1 MNLSHAAVRQV
12 SAVALVLAAGLAT
25 PVLAQTDTSAQSDEV
40 TNVVVT
46 GIRASARSSLAIK
59 KNTQEIV
66 DSITAEDIG
75 KLPDPNVSETL
86 TRIPGVQGYRYGG
99 EGASPV
105 GAGSGITIRGLSGQT
120 ASQINS
126 RVFFTA
132 GSREFNIESAI
143 PGMVSGIDVYKNPSA
158 EHIEGGIGGLVN
170 VKTRNPSDFK
180 GETYSFGV
188 TAKYND
194 LAKKTR
200 PEVFGLMAN
209 RFDLDNGGRIGVM
222 LAGVYQ
228 TSVGRSD
235 NNPANGGPNFKRMIR
250 GDSAEYA
257 TLASANT
264 TNSYTQARSEYV
276 GRSDVWLLANVA
288 ANNNV
293 PVTTGLTTAQI
304 DNIIVAPA
312 LTSNVFEETII
323 RERKGLNFAA
333 DYRVNDRLRFY
344 TEFNY
349 LYYLYNQNYR
359 GLNSVDG
366 ANVQDLKTTA
376 FTYDEALANRN
387 INGGS
392 NDTLATQ
399 RLLSGQFLRSTV
411 NTIGGD
417 EHRPYETWTAAAG
430 VEWSPSDKLDLKAD
444 FSYIKSDQ
452 SQDNR
457 SVNMDSA
464 AGLTWTVGR
473 LADGK
478 PHQLTF
484 SGPSLSDASNFVFRD
499 YANGTNQTWDDKGY
513 ALALSGVYHLDAG
526 YLKRLKFG
534 ARYAYQE
541 SYYKSYSYSGKNL
554 TTDGL
559 ARTATYSNAIN
570 AGGYADL
577 LELAPNNFMNGEAG
591 YAGGYLV
598 FSPNALLGDRVRE
611 SFPNAGI
618 LAEGSYVENLT
629 ARRYIDENTLAAY
642 LVADF
647 ASPSERIR
655 GNIGVRYVKT
665 EGNAIAK
672 VADTTTTP
680 STIKDVSRDTSYDN
694 VLPSFNISY
703 DLTGENNFLLRF
715 GYGRGMTR
723 AGLADLNPS
732 IAVNQTGGTA
742 VQGNPDLK
750 PQIADSVDLSLE
762 RYFSS
767 TNYVSFAVFNKEID
781 GFFTGVTTCQTVD
794 TAPAYTGTIANG
806 CTGGQY
812 LVTRNVNSQ
821 KGYVRGAELAGQY
834 FFDQLGGV
842 WQHVGVSGSYTYV
855 DTSNPVNF
863 GTAAAPVI
871 VDTQQP
877 MQSQH
882 NYTVAAMY
890 DDAKL
895 SARLVY
901 TWRSESI
908 LFNAIANP
916 IDGRMIQAYGV
927 LDASVNYELNDQ
939 ATLSFNVSNITDQ
952 GLNRFVGEPGDYE
965 TGIERQHYMNGR
977 NYAISLRYKF
987 GG

>member
-1 MNLSHAAVRQV
+1 M
-12 SAVALVLAAGLAT
+12 
-25 PVLAQTDTSAQSDEV
+25 TD
-40 TNVVVT
+40 VVVT

-59 KNTQEIV
+59 KNSQEIV

-143 PGMVSGIDVYKNPSA
+143 PGMVAGIDVYKNPSA

-170 VKTRNPSDFK
+170 VRTRNPSDFK
-180 GETYSFGV
+180 GKTFSFGV

-194 LAKKTR
+194 LAQKTE
-200 PEVFGLMAN
+200 PEIFGLAAN
-209 RFDLDNGGRIGVM
+209 RFDLANGGRIGVM

-228 TSVGRSD
+228 KSVGRSD

-250 GDSAEYA
+250 ADSAEYS
-257 TLASANT
+257 TLAAANT
-264 TNSYTQARSEYV
+264 SNSFAQARSEYV
-276 GRSDVWLLANVA
+276 GRSDVWLLANVT

-293 PVTTGLTTAQI
+293 PVTTGLTSAQI
-304 DNIIVAPA
+304 SNIIVAPA
-312 LTSNVFEETII
+312 LTSNVFQETII

-333 DYRVNDRLRFY
+333 DYRVNDSLRFY

-366 ANVQDLKTTA
+366 GNVQNVQTA
-376 FTYDEALANRN
+376 AFNYDEALANRN
-387 INGGS
+387 INGGT
-392 NDTLATQ
+392 NDVLASQ
-399 RLLSGQFLRSTV
+399 RLVSGQFLRSTV

-430 VEWSPSDKLDLKAD
+430 VEWSPSEKLDLKAD
-444 FSYIKSDQ
+444 FAYIKSDQ
-452 SQDNR
+452 TQDNR
-457 SVNMDSA
+457 SVNLDSA

-473 LADGK
+473 VADGE

-484 SGPSLSDASNFVFRD
+484 SGPSLSDPTNFVLRD
-499 YANGTNQTWDDKGY
+499 YANGTNQVWDDKGY
-513 ALALSGVYHLDAG
+513 AVALSGVYHVGDG
-526 YLKRLKFG
+526 YLKRVKFG
-534 ARYAYQE
+534 TRYAYQE
-541 SYYKSYSYSGKNL
+541 SLYKSFSFTGRNL

-559 ARTATYSNAIN
+559 ARTANFSNALS
-570 AGGYADL
+570 AAAYADM
-577 LELAPNNFMNGEAG
+577 LERAPSNFMGGEAG
-591 YAGGYLV
+591 YAGGYVV
-598 FSPNALLGDRVRE
+598 FSPNALLGNQVRQR
-611 SFPNAGI
+611 FPNAGI
-618 LAEGSYVENLT
+618 LAEGSYAESLT

-642 LVADF
+642 VVAEF
-647 ASPSERIR
+647 ADPSDRLR

-672 VADTTTTP
+672 VTDTTTTP
-680 STIKDVSRDTSYDN
+680 ATIRDVTRGTSYDN
-694 VLPSFNISY
+694 VLPSLNLSY
-703 DLTGENNFLLRF
+703 DLTGDNDFLLRF

-732 IAVNQTGGTA
+732 ITVNQTGGTA
-742 VQGNPDLK
+742 TQGNPDLK
-750 PQIADSVDLSLE
+750 PQIADSIDVSLE
-762 RYFSS
+762 RYFSG
-767 TNYVSFAVFNKEID
+767 TNYLSLALFNKNID
-781 GFFTGVTTCQTVD
+781 GFFTGITTCQTVA
-794 TAPAYTGTIANG
+794 TAPAYTGTIANS

-821 KGYVRGAELAGQY
+821 KGYVRGLELAGQY
-834 FFDQLGGV
+834 FFDKMDSA
-842 WQHVGVSGSYTYV
+842 WRNVGVSGSYTYV

-882 NYTVAAMY
+882 NYTLAAMY
-890 DDAKL
+890 DDSKL

-916 IDGRMIQAYGV
+916 IDGRMIQAYGI
-927 LDASVNYELNDQ
+927 LDASVNYELSDLV
-939 ATLSFNVSNITDQ
+939 TISFNASNLTDQ
-952 GLNRFVGEPGDYE
+952 GLNRFVGEPGDFE
-965 TGIERQHYMNGR
+965 TGIERQHFKNGR